1 LVFRG
6 GLLYAAGMSSHPF
19 ADVYQGFLDDPTL
32 VLLVL
37 FGVFALVLAALA
49 IFVVQ
54 NRKMRQALELQSA
67 RARERALARL
77 KPTAE
82 EAELIDRLIHTVN
95 DASTRGHLVLT
106 NQNTFN
112 HYATRLVA
120 AGGTTDAQMAALRL
134 KLGFA
139 RSNTERR
146 VTTTAILPAGLRLF
160 VVQRETK
167 KFYAIVRATT
177 VEGLVVHIEDSNVI
191 APGPGTELRCYFN
204 VKNGTFHFNTSVQGL
219 NGQTMRLA
227 HSEKISRDQRRKY
240 YRARTAMQAR
250 VGVAGSAETPAPTQM
265 IDISGGGA
273 SLENPGLRFN
283 PGDDVLIQFKTPDD
297 AEFKIVAEVRRLSH
311 GGRVLHAVFGPMSDT
326 TRDRLIAF
334 VLSLRRPQRGPVTA
348 QPAQKPPA
356 DAG

>member
-1 LVFRG
+1 
-6 GLLYAAGMSSHPF
+6 MSPRPF
-19 ADVYQGFLDDPTL
+19 VDVYQGFLDDPSR

-37 FGVFALVLAALA
+37 FGVFALVLVALA
-49 IFVVQ
+49 VFVIQ
-54 NRKMRQALELQSA
+54 NRRMRQALELQSA
-67 RARERALARL
+67 RARERAIARL
-77 KPTAE
+77 KPTPE
-82 EAELIDRLIHTVN
+82 EIALIDHLVQSIN
-95 DASTRGHLVLT
+95 DPATRGHLVLT

-112 HYATRLVA
+112 HYATRVVA
-120 AGGTTDAQMAALRL
+120 SGGATDAQMAALRL
-134 KLGFA
+134 RLGFA
-139 RSNTERR
+139 RSNTERV

-177 VEGLVVHIEDSNVI
+177 AEGLVVHIEDSNVI

-204 VKNGTFHFNTSVQGL
+204 VKNGTFHFNTNVQGL
-219 NGQTMRLA
+219 DGQTMRLA

-240 YRARTAMQAR
+240 YRARTTMQAR

-273 SLENPGLRFN
+273 SLQNPGLRFN
-283 PGDDVLIQFKTPDD
+283 PGDDVLVQFKTPDD
-297 AEFKIVAEVRRLSH
+297 QEYRIVAEVRRLSH

-334 VLSLRRPQRGPVTA
+334 VLSLRRPQRGPVLA
-348 QPAQKPPA
+348 QPVQKPPA
-356 DAG
+356 DPG